1 MNGRGLRSLLARRSF
16 LARLGLGAS
25 VVGATVAS
33 SGAAVAQAAADPSWR
48 PARHAQDDWLD
59 KIPGK
64 HRLVFDS
71 TTASGMEWA
80 LHFASN
86 YFTANQDAYG
96 LKDSDLAVVIVARH
110 KSAPFGYNSAMWAK
124 YGNYLSEH
132 AEFAD
137 PKTNQPPTVNAYLAA
152 EDGSAQGGLMDAL
165 IKKGVHFAVCQMST
179 RAIAGKIARG
189 TGGHAD
195 AIFKQIAANL
205 VGNAHLVAAGI
216 VAVNRAQERGYSFAY
231 GI

>member
-1 MNGRGLRSLLARRSF
+1 MNRQGLRSLLARRSF

-33 SGAAVAQAAADPSWR
+33 SPAAVAQAAADPSWQ
-48 PARHAQDDWLD
+48 PARHAQDDWLG

-64 HRLVFDS
+64 HRFLFDS

-86 YFTANQDAYG
+86 YFTANQEAYG

-110 KSAPFGYNSAMWAK
+110 KSAPFGYNNAMWAT
-124 YGNYLSEH
+124 YGQYLSEH
-132 AEFAD
+132 AEFTD
-137 PKTNQPPTVNAYLAA
+137 PKTNEPPAVNAYIAR
-152 EDGSAQGGLMDAL
+152 EDGSAQGGPIDAL
-165 IKKGVHFAVCQMST
+165 IDKGVHFAVCQMST

-189 TGGHAD
+189 TGGNAD